1 MNFFEEGN
9 KMRVNFSISNY
20 GKETSLNNVYDD
32 DTTWGEVLSDITAAL
47 EASFGYSF
55 NIEHPNNSDINMGIF
70 VPEREPEPI
79 TTIKDL
85 LND

>member
-1 MNFFEEGN
+1 MNFFEEDN
-9 KMRVNFSISNY
+9 KMRVNFSISNF

-55 NIEHPNNSDINMGIF
+55 NLPHANNPDINMGIY
-70 VPEREPEPI
+70 V
-79 TTIKDL
+79 KDR
-85 LND
+85 NDD

>member
-1 MNFFEEGN
+1 MNFFEEDN

-55 NIEHPNNSDINMGIF
+55 NLPHANNPDINMGIY
-70 VPEREPEPI
+70 V
-79 TTIKDL
+79 KDR
-85 LND
+85 NDD

>member
-1 MNFFEEGN
+1 MSFFDEEN

-20 GKETSLNNVYDD
+20 GKEISLSNVYDD
-32 DTTWGEVLSDITAAL
+32 DTSWGEVLSDITAAL

-55 NIEHPNNSDINMGIF
+55 NLPHANNSDINMGIY

-85 LND
+85 LDD